1 MASTPSTD
9 TLLAFQFLHR
19 AGPHVGPSGHSQESS
34 RRPMPITLWLRHQT
48 GRVPAGEDSGT
59 AQRTKARLPAS
70 PLQMFQV
77 KNSPFRGPLA
87 QNPNLRIKTKYLLCH
102 QKNRVLRG
110 KNESW
115 TLSSP
120 CWVCCMLSGRLFTL
134 PKFLHN
140 HVSGWSKDE
149 QAEYLSLWR
158 ATGHPRPRLDWSV
171 SRNPGSASSRQ
182 SLRTS
187 YSQWFEESFSFR
199 ISKCL
204 WLFQGCYIPLQYTE
218 IFSLQVKAG
227 VQNCSLWDRQT
238 WPRY

>member
-102 QKNRVLRG
+102 QKNRVLREKMSRG
-110 KNESW
+110 
-115 TLSSP
+115 
-120 CWVCCMLSGRLFTL
+120 
-134 PKFLHN
+134 
-140 HVSGWSKDE
+140 
-149 QAEYLSLWR
+149 LSLHHAEFAACSQADCSPFPSFFTIMFR
-158 ATGHPRPRLDWSV
+158 AEVRM
-171 SRNPGSASSRQ
+171 SRQ
-182 SLRTS
+182 S
-187 YSQWFEESFSFR
+187 
-199 ISKCL
+199 I
-204 WLFQGCYIPLQYTE
+204 
-218 IFSLQVKAG
+218 
-227 VQNCSLWDRQT
+227 
-238 WPRY
+238 